1 MTSIKQTKNSEIKFK
16 ISKYAAYIKTNMRVL
31 FSHAYLYM
39 LVLGYNVK
47 IHFLL
52 WITLKFW
59 SHWTQVIDRQILQFT
74 ATFLK
79 AWPCA
84 LVDQVLC

>member
-52 WITLKFW
+52 WITLKF
-59 SHWTQVIDRQILQFT
+59 
-74 ATFLK
+74 
-79 AWPCA
+79 
-84 LVDQVLC
+84 

>member
-1 MTSIKQTKNSEIKFK
+1 MQWLMTSIKQTKNSEIEFK

-31 FSHAYLYM
+31 FSHAYLYT

-52 WITLKFW
+52 WITLKF
-59 SHWTQVIDRQILQFT
+59 
-74 ATFLK
+74 
-79 AWPCA
+79 
-84 LVDQVLC
+84 